1 MESYNVM
8 VSKEKVLRVIEYF
21 RTNRTINEIKEDKRI
36 VKLLVELGVLKS
48 IGRVL
53 SLDKNFRA
61 IHTLVEVYDEEEPRI
76 SVKSVIFDRL
86 REERDNI
93 YIIWKSHMAEP
104 IPVVEDGKFTIRQVS
119 PLPIS
124 ELYTITA
131 IQFNNP
137 VLKFRFI
144 TRDEREIL
152 FNVTNLPYY
161 IIIPPSGKPFKKM
174 TSEER
179 VKAPVTF
186 FFFYS
191 K

>member
-1 MESYNVM
+1 M

-161 IIIPPSGKPFKKM
+161 IMIPPSGKPFKKM
-174 TSEER
+174 ISEEM

>member
-1 MESYNVM
+1 M

-144 TRDEREIL
+144 TSDEREIL
-152 FNVTNLPYY
+152 FNVTYLPYY
-161 IIIPPSGKPFKKM
+161 IMIPPSGKPFKKM
-174 TSEER
+174 ISEER